1 MKKLLFLFIVSP
13 ILVFAQ
19 PSKGINFLTSR
30 WADVL
35 SEAKKQNKLIFVDIY
50 TTWCGPCKIMSNQV
64 FVTDKVGEKFNQ
76 SFINFKIDAEKGE
89 GIEIAQKYLIT
100 AYPTYLFVHHSGE
113 LVYRSLGAMS
123 PEKLILEADKAL
135 QAAKG
140 YRSTT
145 EIEKDFQTSKN
156 NPEVLLEYLKKK
168 KLNGE
173 NVEDLLDSYLKA
185 IPESDYKTEKVLT
198 LIAENN
204 TSITSKAFEILV
216 QSQKRLFSMTKE
228 QQMAIIR
235 GISNAKRRTFSQIVK
250 NKDKAQLEK
259 LIEVV
264 KATSMSKPTAE
275 VEELQ
280 FRYDFAKSTKDA
292 EAFKQIAQKEA
303 PKLMKKNKEQLMKE
317 SEQSIKMA
325 KMGAKMN
332 GIDSTSYEYRSM
344 MDALE
349 NGAIR
354 ATSFQLNDYAWGY
367 YQMVNTQVDLE
378 QALLWATRAI
388 ELLPS
393 PANLDTQAHLFYKL
407 GRKKDAISAQKRA
420 IKLAKHEGGNTVE
433 LEKVLKD
440 IKKERL

>member
-1 MKKLLFLFIVSP
+1 MKKLLFLFIIFPFLS
-13 ILVFAQ
+13 FAQ
-19 PSKGINFLTSR
+19 QSKGINFLKSR
-30 WADVL
+30 WNDAL

-76 SFINFKIDAEKGE
+76 SFVNFKIDAEKGE
-89 GIEIAQKYLIT
+89 GIELAQKYLIT

-123 PEKLILEADKAL
+123 AEKFILEADKAL
-135 QAAKG
+135 QASKG
-140 YRSTT
+140 YRSTA
-145 EIEKDFQTSKN
+145 EIEKDFQSTKN
-156 NPEVLLEYLKKK
+156 NPEILLEYLKKK

-185 IPESDYKTEKVLT
+185 IPESNYKTEKVLT

-216 QSQKRLFSMTKE
+216 QSQKRLLSMTKD
-228 QQMAIIR
+228 QQMAVIR
-235 GISNAKRRTFSQIVK
+235 GIANAKRRTFSQVVK

-275 VEELQ
+275 MEELQ
-280 FRYDFAKSTKDA
+280 FRYDFAKSTKDT

-303 PKLMKKNKEQLMKE
+303 PKLMKKTKEQLMKE
-317 SEQSIKMA
+317 SAQGLRLA

-332 GIDSTSYEYRSM
+332 GIDSTSFEYKSM
-344 MDALE
+344 VDALE

-354 ATSFQLNDYAWGY
+354 TTSFQLNDYAWGY
-367 YQMVNTQVDLE
+367 YQMVNTQIDLE

-388 ELLPS
+388 ELMPS

-407 GRKKDAISAQKRA
+407 GRIKEAISAQKRA